1 MKVKKLFGIALL
13 AGSLLLSS
21 CEDLLSNLMGG
32 GNKSKDNESGEKQGY
47 QGKQGQTQLSK
58 EEWELA
64 FSLEEFALRRNCH
77 LEVKQDERE
86 MKMDV
91 DNGKFKIDVPSYE
104 ISSIYMNFTGMSG
117 KDIKGVQYYP
127 NSDGTYST
135 HEDQE
140 QLDLVMAELGL
151 IYLDYSAFNYDSS
164 SKMYKADSYHYE
176 CTYQGRSA
184 LSLDCSNCEVTI
196 EDGFPKKLE
205 CTIVE
210 GADGDRT
217 GVHYE
222 ANYSRYNAI
231 TVELPQAGEN
241 GGNGGNGGN
250 SGKSQLPAIDGQEIS
265 FAQLNDKFV
274 GRATPN
280 YNNASINVTVTDGA
294 TVNQTV
300 SLTASKVEGN
310 WVINEAGYESIDMSE
325 FVLTEQ
331 MMAELEQEAQ
341 DPSIDVLKFYN
352 NNKAE
357 GGYIIEMKQ
366 TVLNE
371 ETGTNSS
378 VEIQMYLNRYFY
390 ITAEYVVSDG
400 VYEAIEI
407 TWAA

>member
-1 MKVKKLFGIALL
+1 M
-13 AGSLLLSS
+13 GSFILTS
-21 CEDLLSNLMGG
+21 CDLLDNLMGG
-32 GNKSKDNESGEKQGY
+32 PKKKDSESGEKVAY
-47 QGKQGQTQLSK
+47 QGKQGATELSK
-58 EEWELA
+58 EEWEQA
-64 FSLEEFALRRNCH
+64 FSLEELALRRNCH

-104 ISSIYMNFTGMSG
+104 MSSIYMNFTGMSG

-231 TVELPQAGEN
+231 TVNLPQVGEN
-241 GGNGGNGGN
+241 GGNGGNN
-250 SGKSQLPAIDGQEIS
+250 NATLPDVNGQEIS
-265 FAQLNDKFV
+265 FEQLNNRFIE
-274 GRATPN
+274 RATPN
-280 YNNASINVTVTDGA
+280 YTKAALDVTVNDGSTNQTISLNASLVD
-294 TVNQTV
+294 
-300 SLTASKVEGN
+300 GN
-310 WVINEAGYESIDMSE
+310 WVVAEAGFESIDMSS
-325 FVLTEQ
+325 FVITEE
-331 MMAELEQEAQ
+331 MMADLETESQ
-341 DPSIDVLKFYN
+341 DPNIELKFFLN
-352 NNKAE
+352 NAAK
-357 GGYIIEMKQ
+357 GGYVITMAEEY
-366 TVLNE
+366 LDE
-371 ETGTNSS
+371 ETGVNEK
-378 VEIQMYLNRYFY
+378 VKIQLYLDQYFY
-390 ITAEYVVSDG
+390 VTAEYVMTLDT
-400 VYEAIEI
+400 YEGIEI

>member
-32 GNKSKDNESGEKQGY
+32 GNKKDDETSEQKGY

-91 DNGKFKIDVPSYE
+91 DNGKFKIDIPSYE
-104 ISSIYMNFTGMSG
+104 MSSIYMDFTGMSG

-140 QLDLVMAELGL
+140 QLDLVMAELGI
-151 IYLDYSAFNYDSS
+151 IYLDYSAFNYDES

-176 CTYQGRSA
+176 CTYQGKSA

-231 TVELPQAGEN
+231 TVNLPQAGEN
-241 GGNGGNGGN
+241 GNGGNGGN
-250 SGKSQLPAIDGQEIS
+250 SGKSNLPAIDGEEIS
-265 FAQLNDKFV
+265 YEQLYNKFSQ
-274 GRATPN
+274 RATPN
-280 YNNASINVTVTDGA
+280 YNNATIDVTITDGG
-294 TVNQTV
+294 TMNEVV
-300 SLTASKVEGN
+300 SITASKVEDN
-310 WVINEAGYESIDMSE
+310 WVINEEGYEEAIDMES
-325 FVLTEQ
+325 FVITDE
-331 MMAELEQEAQ
+331 MMQELPEEAK
-341 DPSIDVLKFYN
+341 DPSILKLKYYSD
-352 NNKAE
+352 NKAK
-357 GGYIIEMKQ
+357 GGYIIEMEQ
-366 TVLNE
+366 TALDE
-371 ETGTNSS
+371 ETGTQQL
-378 VEIQMYLNRYFY
+378 VEMQIHLNQYFY
-390 ITAEYVVSDG
+390 ITAEYVATNG
-400 VYEAIEI
+400 LYEAFEI

>member
-104 ISSIYMNFTGMSG
+104 MSSIYMNFTEMSG

-176 CTYQGRSA
+176 CTYQGQSA

-210 GADGDRT
+210 GADGDRS

-222 ANYSRYNAI
+222 ANFSRYNAI
-231 TVELPQAGEN
+231 TVELPQVGEN
-241 GGNGGNGGN
+241 GGNGGNNGGN
-250 SGKSQLPAIDGQEIS
+250 NNATLPDVDGQEIS
-265 FAQLNDKFV
+265 FEQLNNRFIE
-274 GRATPN
+274 RAAPN
-280 YNNASINVTVTDGA
+280 YTKATLDVTVNDGSTNQTISLNASLVD
-294 TVNQTV
+294 
-300 SLTASKVEGN
+300 GN
-310 WVINEAGYESIDMSE
+310 WVLAEEGFESIDMSS
-325 FVLTEQ
+325 FVITEE
-331 MMAELEQEAQ
+331 MMADLETESQ
-341 DPSIDVLKFYN
+341 DPNIELKFFLN
-352 NNKAE
+352 NAAK
-357 GGYIIEMKQ
+357 GGYVITMAEEY
-366 TVLNE
+366 LDE
-371 ETGTNSS
+371 ETGVNEK
-378 VEIQMYLNRYFY
+378 VKIQLYLDQYFY
-390 ITAEYVVSDG
+390 VTAEYVMTLDT
-400 VYEAIEI
+400 YEGIEI

>member
-1 MKVKKLFGIALL
+1 M
-13 AGSLLLSS
+13 GSLLLTS
-21 CEDLLSNLMGG
+21 CDDILNNFLG
-32 GNKSKDNESGEKQGY
+32 GNKKKSSEESSLNNGAGY
-47 QGKQGQTQLSK
+47 QGKQGATELSK

-104 ISSIYMNFTGMSG
+104 MSSIYMNFTGMSG

-135 HEDQE
+135 QEDQE

-210 GADGDRT
+210 GADGDRS

-222 ANYSRYNAI
+222 ANFSKYNAI
-231 TVELPQAGEN
+231 TVRLPGNGDN
-241 GGNGGNGGN
+241 GGNNGGSGNNGGNNGGN
-250 SGKSQLPAIDGQEIS
+250 SNLPTINGTEITY
-265 FAQLNDKFV
+265 DKLYERFV
-274 GRATPN
+274 NRPTPN
-280 YNNASINVTVTDGA
+280 YSQARISVNMTAEGVKQSMSTEA
-294 TVNQTV
+294 TLQNGVWVPDNPDFEEMELG
-300 SLTASKVEGN
+300 SLIITEEMMQELGQDMSETGVEVKFYEKN
-310 WVINEAGYESIDMSE
+310 LEAGYVIEMSE
-325 FVLTEQ
+325 
-331 MMAELEQEAQ
+331 
-341 DPSIDVLKFYN
+341 S
-352 NNKAE
+352 
-357 GGYIIEMKQ
+357 
-366 TVLNE
+366 VLNS
-371 ETGTNSS
+371 ETNTQQQVNLQLHLDQYFYVTAEYIAMNDVYES
-378 VEIQMYLNRYFY
+378 VEI
-390 ITAEYVVSDG
+390 
-400 VYEAIEI
+400 
-407 TWAA
+407 TWVF

>member
-32 GNKSKDNESGEKQGY
+32 GNKSKEEESGEKQGY

-91 DNGKFKIDVPSYE
+91 DNGKFKIDIPSYE
-104 ISSIYMNFTGMSG
+104 MSSIYMNFTGMSG

-231 TVELPQAGEN
+231 TVNLPQAGEN
-241 GGNGGNGGN
+241 GGNGGNNGGN
-250 SGKSQLPAIDGQEIS
+250 NNATLPDVDGQEIS
-265 FAQLNDKFV
+265 FEQLNNRFIE
-274 GRATPN
+274 RATPN
-280 YNNASINVTVTDGA
+280 YTKATLDVTVNDGSTNQTISLNASLVD
-294 TVNQTV
+294 
-300 SLTASKVEGN
+300 GN
-310 WVINEAGYESIDMSE
+310 WVVAEAGFESIDMSS
-325 FVLTEQ
+325 FVITEE
-331 MMAELEQEAQ
+331 MMADLETESQ
-341 DPSIDVLKFYN
+341 DPNIELKFFLN
-352 NNKAE
+352 NAAK
-357 GGYIIEMKQ
+357 GGYVITMAEEY
-366 TVLNE
+366 LDE
-371 ETGTNSS
+371 ETGVNEK
-378 VEIQMYLNRYFY
+378 VKIQLYLDQYFY
-390 ITAEYVVSDG
+390 VTAEYVMTFDT
-400 VYEAIEI
+400 YEGIEI